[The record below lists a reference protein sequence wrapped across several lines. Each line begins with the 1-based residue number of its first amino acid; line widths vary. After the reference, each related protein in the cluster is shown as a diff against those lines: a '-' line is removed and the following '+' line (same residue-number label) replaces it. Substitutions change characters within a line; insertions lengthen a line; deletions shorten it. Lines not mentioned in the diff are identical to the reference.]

1 MFLAS
6 NHNKPDAVSA
16 VKGGRGEE
24 GGSDLL
30 FAFCRGVT
38 HLHTRKSASV
48 LYLSEILYVCEQ
60 SSLIILFET
69 STNIECGQYYGDVI
83 KVVSVV

>member
-1 MFLAS
+1 M
-6 NHNKPDAVSA
+6 
-16 VKGGRGEE
+16 KGGGEGR

-38 HLHTRKSASV
+38 QLLTRKSANV
-48 LYLSEILYVCEQ
+48 LYYSEILYVCEQ
-60 SSLIILFET
+60 SSLIILFEI

-83 KVVSVV
+83 KVVLAV